1 MHIGRFAKKASVVVM
16 GYGLK
21 LTLQWVL
28 TWSKSSVERKKELLS
43 LLVDWNPEE
52 MPAYKISPQ
61 LKFVDFPDCSVV
73 KKPPANAGN
82 AGLIPRSGRFPGGEN
97 GNPLQ
102 YSCLGNPMDRGTW
115 QTTFHGVTKESD
127 LI

>member
-1 MHIGRFAKKASVVVM
+1 M
-16 GYGLK
+16 
-21 LTLQWVL
+21 
-28 TWSKSSVERKKELLS
+28 
-43 LLVDWNPEE
+43 LVDWNPEE

-82 AGLIPRSGRFPGGEN
+82 AGLIPRSGRFPGGGN